1 MRRSCVSSGGVVG
14 PNFGDADEF
23 EDVVEHELFGE

>member
-1 MRRSCVSSGGVVG
+1 VSSGGVVVG
-14 PNFGDADEF
+14 TSFGDEDEF